1 MLLARRKEDEMK
13 YTPLQP
19 DEIREQVYQ
28 EAKNQFLAH
37 GIASTEMKKLAE
49 AVGIGRTTLYRYF
62 PSLDRLVFMT
72 ATELW
77 DSIFEDLMG
86 EGYREEKNGYGNLL
100 DFFDGMIGKLDAMP
114 RVALFYVQF
123 DALYLPQEYPD
134 FPEAKEYET
143 HLKKMERFLQGVV
156 AKGLDDGSI
165 RSDIDVMFRLYGVAH
180 AVFGYEQRTALYT
193 EEMRRPDRELMGWI
207 VHTLLADLK
216 KEG

>member
-86 EGYREEKNGYGNLL
+86 EGYPLILIKPGFLRRNITVGTHRKDYQGVKIISFILCKTAKL
-100 DFFDGMIGKLDAMP
+100 FIPIGK
-114 RVALFYVQF
+114 
-123 DALYLPQEYPD
+123 
-134 FPEAKEYET
+134 
-143 HLKKMERFLQGVV
+143 
-156 AKGLDDGSI
+156 
-165 RSDIDVMFRLYGVAH
+165 
-180 AVFGYEQRTALYT
+180 
-193 EEMRRPDRELMGWI
+193 
-207 VHTLLADLK
+207 
-216 KEG
+216 